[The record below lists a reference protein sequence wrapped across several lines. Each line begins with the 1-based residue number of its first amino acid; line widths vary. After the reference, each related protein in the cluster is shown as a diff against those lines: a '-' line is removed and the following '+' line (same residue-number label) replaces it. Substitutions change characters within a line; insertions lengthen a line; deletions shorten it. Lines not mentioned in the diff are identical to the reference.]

1 MSRVLIVDDNVEDA
15 ALLSRILKD
24 AKYEVSSTSCPKA
37 ALSLAQTER
46 FDVVLLDNRFDQS
59 SIIGLSA
66 IQGFINAAA
75 AVIMMTAFGDSE
87 IEKDA
92 KMLGANAYL
101 TKPVDSDI
109 LLRTIA
115 QLVIKR

>member
-1 MSRVLIVDDNVEDA
+1 MSRVLIVDDNAEDV
-15 ALLSRILKD
+15 ALLSRILKA
-24 AKYEVSSTSCPKA
+24 AKYEVSSTPSPEA
-37 ALSLAQTER
+37 ALSLAQAER

-66 IQGFINAAA
+66 IQGFIHTTA

-92 KMLGANAYL
+92 KLLGANAYL
-101 TKPVDSDI
+101 TKPINSDI

-115 QLVIKR
+115 QLVAKR